1 MSTLEFDKKLY
12 TLTLLKKA
20 AYKFSHVVSVTF
32 SETETHLCCHLTFSV
47 DPSDAEVSRYIEELQ
62 KEILDQ
68 DLREI
73 VRSETET
80 SRNLILA
87 YAFSSVDRDSDE

>member
-1 MSTLEFDKKLY
+1 MAIVEFDKKLY
-12 TLTLLKKA
+12 ALTLLKKA
-20 AYKFSHVVSVTF
+20 AYKFSHVFSVTF
-32 SETETHLCCHLTFSV
+32 SDTEDRFRCHLTFSG
-47 DPSDAEVSRYIEELQ
+47 DLSDLEVSRYVEELQ
-62 KEILDQ
+62 KEVLDQ

-87 YAFSSVDRDSDE
+87 YAFSAVDRDSDE